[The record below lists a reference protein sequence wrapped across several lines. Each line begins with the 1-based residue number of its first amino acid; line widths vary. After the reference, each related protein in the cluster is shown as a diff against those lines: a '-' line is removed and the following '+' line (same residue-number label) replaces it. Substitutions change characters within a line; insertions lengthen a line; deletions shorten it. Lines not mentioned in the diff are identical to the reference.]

1 MSSLT
6 TLARPY
12 AKAAFEI
19 AHEQGRL
26 ADWGAALHAAS
37 VAVAEPSMAEWLDS
51 PELQPAQAVD
61 LLCEAVGASGDDAF
75 RRFLGIM
82 ADNGRLPLLPELTSH
97 FARLRQEAENRLEV
111 RVVSAVALDDDQ
123 AERMK
128 SALAKRFERAI
139 ALHNDVDASLLGG
152 AVIYAGD
159 EVIDGSVL
167 GRLQRLQQSLL

>member
-1 MSSLT
+1 
-6 TLARPY
+6 
-12 AKAAFEI
+12 
-19 AHEQGRL
+19 
-26 ADWGAALHAAS
+26 
-37 VAVAEPSMAEWLDS
+37 
-51 PELQPAQAVD
+51 
-61 LLCEAVGASGDDAF
+61 LLCEAVGESGDEAF